1 MSAAV
6 VVSVEHGVEGIAV
19 GAVFE
24 IEICSLCSQAKAP
37 VVKRHNG
44 IRSRLVGKVGE
55 GLDSTTRV
63 SDQCR
68 DEPLVTGYSLC
79 GPSACS
85 AARIAWRP
93 VGPE

>member
-44 IRSRLVGKVGE
+44 I
-55 GLDSTTRV
+55 
-63 SDQCR
+63 
-68 DEPLVTGYSLC
+68 
-79 GPSACS
+79 
-85 AARIAWRP
+85 
-93 VGPE
+93 